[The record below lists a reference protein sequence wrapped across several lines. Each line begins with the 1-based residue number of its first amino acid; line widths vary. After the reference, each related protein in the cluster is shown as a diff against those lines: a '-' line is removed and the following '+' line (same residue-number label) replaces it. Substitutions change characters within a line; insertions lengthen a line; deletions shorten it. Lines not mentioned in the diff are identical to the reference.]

1 MEILSE
7 TDACTHARMLK
18 IQQRKLMPE
27 IWHTK
32 TDRTTRARLF
42 HNHTKP
48 ENSTHLADVDLLEP
62 PLEGGV
68 LLNVLPV
75 LSQRSSADAP
85 KLATC
90 LHTKHDENTYKVKG
104 HFLGFIQSY
113 RAF

>member
-1 MEILSE
+1 
-7 TDACTHARMLK
+7 MLK

-75 LSQRSSADAP
+75 LVQCRCAHAPQRPASQSRLEHLTRVHAALACSGAHQQVDLVDEQDDAS
-85 KLATC
+85 
-90 LHTKHDENTYKVKG
+90 V
-104 HFLGFIQSY
+104 
-113 RAF
+113 